1 MVKRRLGL
9 RMKTS
14 IIVAKHLTELRGEK
28 KNDCALEE
36 VSLVTGFLLEMPCC
50 TKQRAEKV
58 SIRTVVLTALRD
70 SERRQMLNSINSGAS
85 LAFVQADQGR
95 RDNKEVAG
103 NFPPLLDQV
112 KSRSLFK
119 THVVSVTDRHR
130 NLTCG

>member
-1 MVKRRLGL
+1 M
-9 RMKTS
+9 
-14 IIVAKHLTELRGEK
+14 
-28 KNDCALEE
+28 
-36 VSLVTGFLLEMPCC
+36 VTGFLLEMPCC
-50 TKQRAEKV
+50 TKQKAEKV

-119 THVVSVTDRHR
+119 THMVSVTDRHH